1 MKNIEYIGAGAGS
14 GKTYNLTEKIVEMV
28 LGDYKMSEL
37 ILTTFTKKA
46 AAEFRKKT
54 REKLLAR
61 AEKETKS
68 ENKER
73 LLKAATEL
81 DSAMI
86 GTVHSVC
93 MQYIRKYWYKLGISA
108 RVTEMDEDAKKEHL
122 SRTITASASEDD
134 TRFFQ
139 KFAREFNIT
148 EYQSHRINFNFWQG
162 NLTKII
168 ELADSFDIDSLD
180 ISEQKSQNLAN
191 LALSLDGC
199 QIIPHTDGHD
209 DKYYRDMMHE
219 CIGRIFA
226 IAKAWRKDFKAYK
239 EEHALIEFSD
249 METKFLELLSDKEV
263 QSEISSSIKFLFVDE
278 FQDSNPKQIRIFD
291 QLSNLVKKSFWVG
304 DPKQSIFKFRGSDIE
319 LVHAVINK
327 TDGSVTKAEPLRKSF
342 RSEKRLVETANTIFE
357 PIFNEILSNDEI
369 TLIPVRDDKL
379 PGHADSLHHWDLV
392 KYYDPD
398 FGKYKC
404 GKDYLHRAIA
414 AQVADI
420 VNGKHEIS
428 RVLEKE
434 PDENGIR
441 KERKIV
447 PSDIA
452 ILTRSL
458 ADGDAIISNLA
469 PWGIPVVHE
478 DTIKA
483 SSYEL
488 QVVNLILNYFIS
500 DGSSL
505 LNAELCRLMF
515 GMSTEEILAKNPEEL
530 KTVTS
535 CLDTIRSEVGNGSI
549 AGIVR
554 SIIIRLDLLNKCGKW
569 GYHEDR
575 RRNLICLMK
584 AAEEYDSTCLEGGQS
599 ATVEGFL
606 SQIADGVKVP
616 EGFSPGGVT
625 VCTYHKS
632 KGLEWGVVILTGL
645 GSDNTSDSAVMKH
658 YVTGT
663 KIVRVSAPTKENIYS
678 DYYITSVPG
687 YSSQDIKGQAAHA
700 IQTTAEYVAYKEQE
714 IAEAQRLLY
723 VGFTR
728 ARDYLV
734 STSNRDNYG
743 QWGRM
748 YWMSAIGLP
757 SDGINPKWDDATQQ
771 EIWGKGTHP
780 CNFRKIVVRD
790 APALK
795 EKDTYSFLPE
805 TEQDKTEDAKRIAPS
820 ALVDKDLIKKTP
832 LKFLGLP
839 EGENLV
845 QTVKTV
851 RPQEKETTIGTC
863 IHNIFAVYDP
873 SAPEEDMVNLARR
886 TVVNFHLEE
895 NLPDASAIIRS
906 IKGLYAFLT
915 KEYGHAI
922 RTEREIP
929 FREIRNGQ
937 TCVGS
942 IDFVWYTSD
951 KECVLVDYKNLSMA
965 SAGVVDPE
973 NEEYLGHY
981 IPQQKAYKDALERA
995 GFTVKACLLHLSL
1008 QEKVIQIG
1016 F

>member
-1 MKNIEYIGAGAGS
+1 MKNIIYTSAGAGS
-14 GKTYNLTEKIVEMV
+14 GKTFNLTDKIVELV
-28 LGDYKMSEL
+28 LGEYKMSEL

-54 REKLLAR
+54 REKLLER
-61 AEKETKS
+61 AEKETYS
-68 ENKER
+68 EKKEL

-93 MQYIRKYWYKLGISA
+93 MQYIRKYWYKLGLSA
-108 RVTEMDEDAKKEHL
+108 RVTEMDEEEKVAHIN
-122 SRTITASASEDD
+122 RTLTASASEADIV
-134 TRFFQ
+134 FFQ
-139 KFAREFNIT
+139 KFASEFNIT

-168 ELADSFDIDSLD
+168 EMADSFDIDSLD
-180 ISEQKSQNLAN
+180 ISEQKSQELAS

-199 QIIPHTDGHD
+199 KIIPHINGHD
-209 DKYYRDMMHE
+209 DKYYRDMMHD
-219 CIGRIFA
+219 CIGKIFA

-263 QSEISSSIKFLFVDE
+263 QSEIASSIKFLFVDE

-291 QLSNLVKKSFWVG
+291 QLSNLVEKSFWVG
-304 DPKQSIFKFRGSDIE
+304 DPKQSIYKFRGSDIE

-327 TDGSVTKAEPLRKSF
+327 TDGSVTKAEPLKKSY
-342 RSEKRLVETANTIFE
+342 RSEKRLVETANAIFK
-357 PIFNEILSNDEI
+357 PVFKEILSKDEI
-369 TLIPVRDDKL
+369 TLFPVRDEKL
-379 PGHADSLHHWDLV
+379 PGHANSLHHWDLV
-392 KYYDPD
+392 KYYDPN

-404 GKDYLHRAIA
+404 GKEYLLRAIA
-414 AQVADI
+414 AQVSDI
-420 VNGKHEIS
+420 VNGRHEINK
-428 RVLEKE
+428 VLEKE

-441 KERKIV
+441 QERKIV
-447 PSDIA
+447 PSDVA

-458 ADGDAIISNLA
+458 ADGEAIIAALSL
-469 PWGIPVVHE
+469 WGIPVVHE
-478 DTIKA
+478 DTIIP

-488 QVVNLILNYFIS
+488 QAVNLILNYFIS

-505 LNAELCRLMF
+505 LNAELCRLLF
-515 GMSTEEILAKNPEEL
+515 GMSTEEILAKDPEEL
-530 KTVTS
+530 KKVAS
-535 CLDTIRSEVGNGSI
+535 CLDTIRTEVGNSSI

-554 SIIIRLDLLNKCGKW
+554 SIILRLDLLNKCGKW

-584 AAEEYDSTCLEGGQS
+584 AAEDYDSTCLESGQS

-616 EGFSPGGVT
+616 ESFSPGGVT

-700 IQTTAEYVAYKEQE
+700 IQTTAEYIAYKEQE

-728 ARDYLV
+728 ARDYLI

-743 QWGRM
+743 QWGHM

-757 SDGINPKWDDATQQ
+757 SDGINPRWDDVTPQ

-790 APALK
+790 APTSK
-795 EKDTYSFLPE
+795 QKDTYTFLPE
-805 TEQDKTEDAKRIAPS
+805 TEPDKTVDAKRIAPS
-820 ALVDKDLIKKTP
+820 ALNDEELVKKTT
-832 LKFLGLP
+832 LKFLDLP
-839 EGENLV
+839 NGENLV
-845 QTVKTV
+845 QTVRTV
-851 RPQEKETTIGTC
+851 RPHEKETSIGTC

-873 SAPEEDMVNLARR
+873 SAPDEDMIGLTQR
-886 TVVNFHLEE
+886 TITNFNLEE
-895 NLPDASAIIRS
+895 NLPDAAALIHS
-906 IKGLYAFLT
+906 IKALYAFLT
-915 KEYGHAI
+915 EKYGPAI

-929 FREIRNGQ
+929 FREIRGGQ

-951 KECVLVDYKNLSMA
+951 KDCVLVDYKNLSRA
-965 SAGVVDPE
+965 SVGVIDPE
-973 NEEYLGHY
+973 NEEYIGHY

-1008 QEKVIQIG
+1008 QEKVIQIC